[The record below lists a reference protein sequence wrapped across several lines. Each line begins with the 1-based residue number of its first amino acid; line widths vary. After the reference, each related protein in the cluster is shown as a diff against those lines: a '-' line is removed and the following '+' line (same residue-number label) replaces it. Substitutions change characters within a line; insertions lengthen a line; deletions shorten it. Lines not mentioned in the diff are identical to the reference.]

1 MCRCVH
7 VCTCSSGS
15 GSQQPVG
22 TQASGAFMSRCQQL
36 ETPEDPAASY
46 WTDEV
51 SKSSCWRDLYYIHV
65 SIPCS
70 QAFILISQM
79 GETRCGCRCCC
90 ECMRAVFW
98 SVYPCGWLCVRTV
111 HLHLLRTCAQP
122 HCCGIQSSNSLAS
135 SG

>member
-1 MCRCVH
+1 M
-7 VCTCSSGS
+7 GI
-15 GSQQPVG
+15 
-22 TQASGAFMSRCQQL
+22 QASGAFVPRCQQL

-79 GETRCGCRCCC
+79 GKQDVVAG
-90 ECMRAVFW
+90 AVVSARGLCFGLCSRVAG
-98 SVYPCGWLCVRTV
+98 SVCVLCTS
-111 HLHLLRTCAQP
+111 TC
-122 HCCGIQSSNSLAS
+122 
-135 SG
+135 